1 MLKGKGRGWGGGNKQ
16 EAKVGQEIVAVGG
29 EEKGRGGT
37 KRGKM
42 IRAKK

>member
-16 EAKVGQEIVAVGG
+16 GAKVGQEIVAVGG